1 MVYLVGGYV
10 LSYEQ
15 VRAFAD
21 RNKFEIPAVET
32 TTSRSNTWL
41 KSQGVPYRLLPA
53 FFNGKSQIVL
63 VTRATNKR
71 DETKYKFT
79 PFSERPEDKVV
90 KAKMVEWDDRL
101 KDVKFATVPDPYND
115 DF

>member
-1 MVYLVGGYV
+1 MAEISRSA
-10 LSYEQ
+10 LSLTSCLFQREI
-15 VRAFAD
+15 AD
-21 RNKFEIPAVET
+21 R
-32 TTSRSNTWL
+32 
-41 KSQGVPYRLLPA
+41 
-53 FFNGKSQIVL
+53 L